1 MPQVTLIWAQDL
13 NGLIGRDNDLPWR
26 LPADMAYFKRE
37 TLGKPVVMGRRTW
50 ESFGSRP
57 LKDRVN
63 IVLTREASYEAQ
75 GAVVVHTAEE
85 ALVAAVGAEIMVIGG
100 SQIYELFLPLADR
113 LRLTRVQETFE
124 GDTRF
129 PEVDWSV
136 WSLTESREGM
146 VDEKNVYRHVFEIYE
161 RTAENA
167 N

>member
-57 LKDRVN
+57 LKDRMN

-75 GAVVVHTAEE
+75 GAVVVHTPEE
-85 ALVAAVGAEIMVIGG
+85 ALGAAVGAEIMVIGG

-113 LRLTRVQETFE
+113 LRLTRVHEAFE
-124 GDTRF
+124 GDTHF

-136 WSLTESREGM
+136 WSLADSREGI
-146 VDEKNVYRHVFEIYE
+146 VDEKNKYRHAFEIYE